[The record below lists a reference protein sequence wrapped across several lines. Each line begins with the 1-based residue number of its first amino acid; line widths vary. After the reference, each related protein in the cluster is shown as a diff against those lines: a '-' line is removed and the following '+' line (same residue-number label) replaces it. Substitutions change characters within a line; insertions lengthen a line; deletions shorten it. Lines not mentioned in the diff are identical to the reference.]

1 MSGDRSAFNL
11 FSKNAGDP
19 PVIAPMRKMALSG
32 VDAPPLTLSRAA
44 AVCDLTIVPVRLDDA
59 GQGMVDGLLLWHEWA
74 AGDEAGRLSHL
85 DLARRVREDALP
97 LILSVPHA
105 AIDDAVALF
114 DDDRVTLVSDPD
126 AAQCATAIAA
136 KLRDIGGTVHIREGE
151 AQDAQITLLQ
161 EEVGRISRMLAR
173 LTGDGALNSPPPSPF
188 IEGQMRSPARD
199 WTAPAQ
205 VFTAPVAPHQI
216 RQIIRERRLRDEY
229 FVGELFADP
238 AWDMLL
244 DLYAARLEHLR
255 VSVSSLCIAAAVP
268 ATTALRWIRT
278 MTEAGILERTEDP
291 HDGRRIHVALSAR
304 SEAGMHQYFARVV
317 AEQRL

>member
-11 FSKNAGDP
+11 FSDNAGDP
-19 PVIAPMRKMALSG
+19 PSIAPMRKMALSG
-32 VDAPPLTLSRAA
+32 ADAPSLALSRAA
-44 AVCDLTIVPVRLDDA
+44 AVCDLTIVPVRLDDP
-59 GQGMVDGLLLWHEWA
+59 GQAMVDGLLLWHEWTLGDD
-74 AGDEAGRLSHL
+74 AGQLHH
-85 DLARRVREDALP
+85 LARRVRDDALP
-97 LILSVPHA
+97 LILCVPLS
-105 AIDDAVALF
+105 AIDDAAALF
-114 DDDRVTLVSDPD
+114 DNDQVTLVSEPD

-136 KLRDIGGTVHIREGE
+136 KLRDIGGTVHMREGE
-151 AQDAQITLLQ
+151 AQDAQISQLQ

-173 LTGDGALNSPPPSPF
+173 LTGDGALAPPPPSPF
-188 IEGQMRSPARD
+188 IEGQMRSPTRD

-205 VFTAPVAPHQI
+205 LFTAPISPHQI
-216 RQIIRERRLRDEY
+216 RQIIRERRLRDAY

-278 MTEAGILERTEDP
+278 MTDAGILERTEDP

-304 SEAGMHQYFARVV
+304 SEAAMHQYFARVV

>member
-1 MSGDRSAFNL
+1 MSGDRSAFNMT
-11 FSKNAGDP
+11 SDMVGGP
-19 PVIAPMRKMALSG
+19 PHIAPLRKMALSG
-32 VDAPPLTLSRAA
+32 VDAPSLALSRAA
-44 AVCDLTIVPVRLDDA
+44 AVCNVDIVRARLDDGGRGLA
-59 GQGMVDGLLLWHEWA
+59 GAMLLWHEWA
-74 AGDEAGRLSHL
+74 AGDDAAQLSHV
-85 DLARRVREDALP
+85 AQRVRDDALP
-97 LILSVPHA
+97 IILSVPLT

-114 DDDRVTLVSDPD
+114 DDDRTILVSNPD
-126 AAQCATAIAA
+126 AAQCAAVISA
-136 KLRDIGGTVHIREGE
+136 KLREVGGTVHTREGE

-173 LTGDGALNSPPPSPF
+173 LTGDGALTPPPPSPF

-199 WTAPAQ
+199 WTAGAQ
-205 VFTAPVAPHQI
+205 HSPAPVAPHQI

-244 DLYAARLEHLR
+244 DLYAARLEHMR

-291 HDGRRIHVALSAR
+291 HDGRRIHVALSAH
-304 SEAGMHQYFARVV
+304 SAAAMHQYFARVA